1 MTTPVPRDGFPPPS
15 ARFEDIPLG
24 EVYRLIE
31 PGPVVLL
38 TTTRG
43 HLANVMTLSWHMMV
57 DFSPPLI
64 ACVVAGCLSSEA
76 MDETGECVVAIPA
89 VEIARAVVAIGNAS
103 GRRIDKFAEYGLTPL
118 GAEKVGAPLVAECF
132 VNLECR
138 VVDATLAETY
148 GLRIL
153 EVVKAWRD
161 PAKHD
166 ARTIHHHGFGDFVV
180 DGRKLHL
187 PSKMP

>member
-1 MTTPVPRDGFPPPS
+1 MTTLVPQGGFPAAPTS
-15 ARFEDIPLG
+15 FEDIPLG

-38 TTTRG
+38 TTTRD
-43 HLANVMTLSWHMMV
+43 HLANVMTMSWHMMV

-76 MDETGECVVAIPA
+76 MDETGECVIAIPPVAIA
-89 VEIARAVVAIGNAS
+89 GAVVAIGNAS

-118 GAEKVGAPLVAECF
+118 RASTVGAPLVAECF

-161 PAKHD
+161 PAQRD
-166 ARTIHHHGFGDFVV
+166 AKTIHHHGFGDFVV

>member
-1 MTTPVPRDGFPPPS
+1 MTTPVPRGGFAPPPS
-15 ARFEDIPLG
+15 PLEDLPLG

-38 TTTRG
+38 TTCRG
-43 HLANVMTLSWHMMV
+43 THANVMTLSWHMMV
-57 DFSPPLI
+57 DFSPPLL
-64 ACVVAGCLSSEA
+64 ACIVAGALSSRVL
-76 MDETGECVVAIPA
+76 DETRECVIAIPP
-89 VEIARAVVAIGNAS
+89 VSIAGAVVGIGNTS
-103 GRRIDKFAEYGLTPL
+103 GQRIDKFADFGLTP
-118 GAEKVGAPLVAECF
+118 ARAAMVAAPLVAECF

-138 VVDATLAETY
+138 VVDDTLAEKY

-161 PAKHD
+161 PALRD
-166 ARTIHHHGFGDFVV
+166 AKTIHHHGYGDFVV